1 MYFLTRSGYLNHLGV
16 DSSEEFVDFIRENIT
31 AGAQC
36 ADALAFVKEVSETFT
51 VIVMNDFIE
60 HVPKDRLQPLVKGVR
75 AICDVDGMVFVK
87 TPNMTFP
94 LAGWSRYMD
103 FTHEI
108 GFTEESIEFL
118 LEVSGF
124 GEVEVHP
131 AGPSGINNLIRLAM
145 WPVLRISMRNVRRV
159 VTPNLFAIARP

>member
-1 MYFLTRSGYLNHLGV
+1 MYFLAKSGYHNHLGV

-31 AGAQC
+31 AGVLR
-36 ADALAFVKEVSETFT
+36 ADALAFVKDVRETFT

-60 HVPKDRLQPLVKGVR
+60 HVPKDRLKPLVRGVR
-75 AICDVDGMVFVK
+75 AICDDDGLIFIK

-124 GEVEVHP
+124 SQVEVHP
-131 AGPSGINNLIRLAM
+131 AGPAGINSLIRLAM
-145 WPVLRISMRNVRRV
+145 WPVLRVSMRNVRKV
-159 VTPNLFAIARP
+159 MTPNLFVIARP